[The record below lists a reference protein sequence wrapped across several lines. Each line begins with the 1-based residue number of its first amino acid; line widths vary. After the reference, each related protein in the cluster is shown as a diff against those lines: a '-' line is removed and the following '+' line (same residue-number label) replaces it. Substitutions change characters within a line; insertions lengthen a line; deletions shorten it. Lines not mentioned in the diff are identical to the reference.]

1 MSHSQSHQ
9 ASVQPSEGSIEP
21 RHQQCCVQAAVYM
34 SNLYHHNLA
43 QLQNAHRH
51 LQATQ
56 NEVGNARRQ
65 IVATEQEL
73 QRERDTSE
81 LLNQQLIELQECHY
95 RLQKELERL
104 NQSVKDS
111 KMFADEVAEKAE
123 ILVNNFRTRLAG
135 GEVEGLH
142 VGQSISGLILESA
155 KNALLV
161 KAVSSQHSGDEQFTE
176 LSYVM
181 DQNLDFQQ
189 RNMELSKQVETLSQ
203 QVKDGKS
210 EVASLNK
217 ALELAAEDGRR
228 KKPRRGKTS
237 AVKN

>member
-1 MSHSQSHQ
+1 
-9 ASVQPSEGSIEP
+9 
-21 RHQQCCVQAAVYM
+21 M

-81 LLNQQLIELQECHY
+81 LLNQQLMELQECHY
-95 RLQKELERL
+95 KLLEEHERL

-123 ILVNNFRTRLAG
+123 SLVNNFRTKLAG

-142 VGQSISGLILESA
+142 NGQSISEMILESA

-161 KAVSSQHSGDEQFTE
+161 ETISSQHSGDEQLTK
-176 LSYVM
+176 LNYVM
-181 DQNLDFQQ
+181 DQNVVFQQ
-189 RNMELSKQVETLSQ
+189 RNMELSKQIETLSQ

-210 EVASLNK
+210 ELASLNK
-217 ALELAAEDGRR
+217 ALELATEDGRR
-228 KKPRRGKTS
+228 RKPKRGKTS
-237 AVKN
+237 TVKN

>member
-1 MSHSQSHQ
+1 
-9 ASVQPSEGSIEP
+9 
-21 RHQQCCVQAAVYM
+21 M